1 MVETA
6 ANNFVSREVFDAYVQ
21 SINSRVAANEQLD
34 DLRMERLE
42 AIIDKNM
49 TDINGAIKLLA
60 EHVKQMTDELIEL
73 KNDAKKSNAEIYD
86 LKLSA
91 TRANEKLDYSINS
104 INEKLDY
111 SVSTLKSAIN
121 NSDKRFDDFKEV
133 QSKSLA
139 KWAVAATLFIGAIQ
153 AVISIVLHFWK

>member
-1 MVETA
+1 MSAETIT
-6 ANNFVSREVFDAYVQ
+6 NNFVTHEVFDAYIQ
-21 SINSRVAANEQLD
+21 GINSRVKANEQLD

-49 TDINGAIKLLA
+49 SDINGAIKLLA
-60 EHVKQMTDELIEL
+60 EHVKQLTENLAEV
-73 KNDAKKSNAEIYD
+73 KNNTQNSSAEIYD
-86 LKLSA
+86 LKL
-91 TRANEKLDYSINS
+91 TVNS

-111 SVSTLKSAIN
+111 SVATLKSTIN
-121 NSDKRFDDFKEV
+121 NSDKRFDNFKEA

-153 AVISIVLHFWK
+153 AVISIVLNFWK